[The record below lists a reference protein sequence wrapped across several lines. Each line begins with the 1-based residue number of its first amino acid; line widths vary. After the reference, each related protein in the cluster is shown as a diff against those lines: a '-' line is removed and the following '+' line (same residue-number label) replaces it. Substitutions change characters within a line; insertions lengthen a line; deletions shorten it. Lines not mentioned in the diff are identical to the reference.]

1 MFKVAIEEKDM
12 LTVTP
17 YLFFDGRCSEALD
30 FYHKCFGGVVL
41 SKQLFSDAPQVIE
54 GAQPDWVMH
63 AEFEAFGMKLMMSDG
78 VKAKELE
85 GNNLALSLVTDNSAT
100 QEQIFEKLTQGGR
113 IMTPLADT
121 FWGARF
127 GKVEDKFGIRW
138 MVHCDSLN

>member
-1 MFKVAIEEKDM
+1 MFKGIAEERDM

-17 YLFFDGRCSEALD
+17 YLFFDGRCNEALD

-54 GAQPDWVMH
+54 GAQPNWIMH

-85 GNNLALSLVTDNSAT
+85 GNNLALSLVTEDTAT
-100 QEQIFEKLTQGGR
+100 QEHIFEKLKQGGR

-138 MVHCDSLN
+138 MVNCDSLS